1 VKDFFHLPITSR
13 QGLIT
18 STFAVRFICRNTY
31 RPVEQDVMLNVTKCR
46 EKSIGDLPR
55 RRKSDAHGS
64 PGRLSARSYIQYAG
78 SHLRGSE
85 SIASGFLRNDDALY
99 VSFFKRVFWL
109 YYCNKIQKSTRSSL
123 TSHID
128 YIHEKY

>member
-46 EKSIGDLPR
+46 EKSIGGLAAPKKVR
-55 RRKSDAHGS
+55 CAWESRTSFSKIVYTVRGLS
-64 PGRLSARSYIQYAG
+64 SAR
-78 SHLRGSE
+78 
-85 SIASGFLRNDDALY
+85 
-99 VSFFKRVFWL
+99 
-109 YYCNKIQKSTRSSL
+109 
-123 TSHID
+123 
-128 YIHEKY
+128 